1 MLSSRDGHGR
11 GSPRSWGSASRLCT
25 RSTPGGSGRG
35 TLENHRGEREEP
47 VIFTRF
53 SDRSR
58 MCVEAALDEARM
70 LGHDSLGDEDLLL
83 GILRADDGIGAEALS
98 SLGVTLEGAREE
110 SEELL
115 SGALA
120 SIGIS
125 LEEVRREAGDAFE
138 LRIPD
143 KRRIPIS
150 PWAKK
155 ALVEARKEM
164 RRLGDNHLGTEHVL
178 LGILRNADG
187 MAVRMLSRMGVSPE
201 VVEERLF
208 ELRGLAAS

>member
-1 MLSSRDGHGR
+1 MVLGPDRRSVGR
-11 GSPRSWGSASRLCT
+11 QQAGGTQEACQTDQGQIPRRAAEEKGSMMF
-25 RSTPGGSGRG
+25 TPL
-35 TLENHRGEREEP
+35 T
-47 VIFTRF
+47 
-53 SDRSR
+53 DRSR
-58 MCVEAALDEARM
+58 RSVEAAFEEARA

-83 GILRADDGIGAEALS
+83 GILRADDGIAAEALS

-110 SEELL
+110 SEEML

-138 LRIPD
+138 LGIPD

-187 MAVRMLSRMGVSPE
+187 TAVRMLSGMGVSPE
-201 VVEERLF
+201 VVE
-208 ELRGLAAS
+208 